1 MEFTKSLIIRKL
13 NKAYIL
19 LCLIFSAVFLLYC
32 QTRWFFTHN
41 PLLIFSN
48 LKPVELESIFFKNL
62 NLSN

>member
-1 MEFTKSLIIRKL
+1 MEFNKSLIIRKL
-13 NKAYIL
+13 NKPDIRLYI
-19 LCLIFSAVFLLYC
+19 IFSVVLLIYIK
-32 QTRWFFTHN
+32 TRWFFTHN